1 MKTHLECLPCLS
13 RNAVVI
19 AKKSTQ
25 DPMIQKQIVQ
35 NSMKML
41 AESDMQYSPTWYAA
55 KIMDIALELTGGAQD
70 DPYREE
76 KDKSIALAKRILG
89 ELGSIPEYDPDSFES
104 RLRLAIAGNILDFG
118 IFSDLDLGEAL
129 QLIRKA
135 FTAPIDR
142 EAMLKLQKRIE
153 SAHKILYVL
162 DNCGEGSFD
171 RVFMELFKDKVTVG
185 VRGRN
190 SLNDVTR
197 RELAESGYGPEIPIV
212 DNGSNIPGSMIG
224 SVPEPFLNAMKSADL
239 IIAKGQGNFETMDDI
254 PYPASFLFLAKC
266 QVITRRLNAEPKSIQ
281 IRNIKF

>member
-19 AKKSTQ
+19 AQKSTQ
-25 DPMIQKQIVQ
+25 VPMIQKQIVQ

-129 QLIRKA
+129 QIIRKA

-142 EAMLKLQKRIE
+142 DAMLKLQKRIE
-153 SAHKILYVL
+153 SAQKILYVL

-224 SVPEPFLNAMKSADL
+224 SVPETFMNAMKSADL

-281 IRNIKF
+281 IRNINF

>member
-1 MKTHLECLPCLS
+1 MKTHLECLPCLT

-19 AKKSTQ
+19 ARKSSQ
-25 DPMIQKQIVQ
+25 DPAVRHRIVRE
-35 NSMKML
+35 SMKML
-41 AESDMQYSPTWYAA
+41 AESDMQFAPTYYAA
-55 KIMDIALELTGGAQD
+55 KIMDLAFQLSGGTRN

-76 KDKSIALAKRILG
+76 KDKSIALARRLLG
-89 ELGSIPEYDPDSFES
+89 ELHNIPEYDPESFES

-118 IFSDLDLGEAL
+118 IFSDLDLTEAL
-129 QLIRKA
+129 QIIRQA

-142 EAMLKLQKRIE
+142 DAMLKLQKRIG
-153 SAHKILYVL
+153 SARKILYLL

-197 RELAESGYGPEIPIV
+197 RELAESGYGPEIPII
-212 DNGSNIPGSMIG
+212 DNGSNIPGTMIG
-224 SVPEPFLNAMKSADL
+224 FLPESFLNEMKSADL
-239 IIAKGQGNFETMDDI
+239 IIAKGQGNFETMDEI

-266 QVITRRLNAEPKSIQ
+266 PVVIGRLNAEPRSIQ
-281 IRNIKF
+281 IRNINF

>member
-19 AKKSTQ
+19 AKKSTD
-25 DPMIQKQIVQ
+25 DPAVRLRIVRE
-35 NSMKML
+35 SMKML
-41 AESDMQYSPTWYAA
+41 TESDMQEAPPFYAA
-55 KIMDIALELTGGAQD
+55 KIMDIAFQLTSGART

-76 KDKSIALAKRILG
+76 KDKSIALANRLLK
-89 ELGSIPEYDPDSFES
+89 ELGSIPEYDPGSFES

-129 QLIRKA
+129 HIIRKA

-142 EAMLKLQKRIE
+142 EAMLKQQKRIG
-153 SAHKILYVL
+153 SARKILYIL
-162 DNCGEGSFD
+162 DNCGEGAFD

-197 RELAESGYGPEIPIV
+197 RELAESGYGPDIPIV
-212 DNGSNIPGSMIG
+212 DNGSNIPGTMTG
-224 SVPEPFLNAMKSADL
+224 YLPEPFLNAMKSADL
-239 IIAKGQGNFETMDDI
+239 IIAKGQGNYETMDEI
-254 PYPASFLFLAKC
+254 PYPASFLFLSKC
-266 QVITRRLNAEPKSIQ
+266 EVVCGRLNAEPKSIQ
-281 IRNIKF
+281 IRNINF

>member
-13 RNAVVI
+13 NNAVVI

-25 DPMIQKQIVQ
+25 DPAVRKQIVQ
-35 NSMKML
+35 ASMKML
-41 AESDMQYSPTWYAA
+41 AESDMLYPPTWYAA

-76 KDKSIALAKRILG
+76 KDKSIALAKRLLE
-89 ELGSIPEYDPDSFES
+89 ELGSIPEYDPNSFES

-118 IFSDLDLGEAL
+118 IFSNLDLGEAL
-129 QLIRKA
+129 QIIRKA

-153 SAHKILYVL
+153 SARKILYVL

-212 DNGSNIPGSMIG
+212 DNGSNIPGSMMG

-266 QVITRRLNAEPKSIQ
+266 QVITRRLNAELKSIQ
-281 IRNIKF
+281 IRNINF

>member
-13 RNAVVI
+13 QNAVVI

-25 DPMIQKQIVQ
+25 DPAVRKQIVQ
-35 NSMKML
+35 ASMKML

-55 KIMDIALELTGGAQD
+55 KIMDIALQLTGGAQD

-76 KDKSIALAKRILG
+76 KDKSIALAKRLLG

-129 QLIRKA
+129 QIIRKA

-212 DNGSNIPGSMIG
+212 DNGSNIPGTMAE
-224 SVPEPFLNAMKSADL
+224 SVPEPFRNAMKSADL

-266 QVITRRLNAEPKSIQ
+266 QVITRRLNAELKSIQ
-281 IRNIKF
+281 IRNINF

>member
-13 RNAVVI
+13 HNAVVI

-35 NSMKML
+35 TSMKML
-41 AESDMQYSPTWYAA
+41 AESDMQYAPTWYAA
-55 KIMDIALELTGGAQD
+55 KIMDIALQLTGGVQD

-76 KDKSIALAKRILG
+76 KDKSIALAKRLLG
-89 ELGSIPEYDPDSFES
+89 ELGSIPEYDPESFES

-129 QLIRKA
+129 QIIRKA

-266 QVITRRLNAEPKSIQ
+266 QVITRRLNADLKSIQ
-281 IRNIKF
+281 IRNINF

>member
-25 DPMIQKQIVQ
+25 DPAVRKQIVQ
-35 NSMKML
+35 ASMKML

-55 KIMDIALELTGGAQD
+55 KIMDIALQLTGGAQD

-76 KDKSIALAKRILG
+76 KDKSIALANRLLK

-118 IFSDLDLGEAL
+118 IFSDLDLREAL
-129 QLIRKA
+129 QIIRKA

-224 SVPEPFLNAMKSADL
+224 SVPETFMNAMKSADL

-281 IRNIKF
+281 IRNINF

>member
-1 MKTHLECLPCLS
+1 MKTYLECLPCLT

-19 AKKSTQ
+19 ARKSSQ
-25 DPMIQKQIVQ
+25 DQAVRHQIVRE
-35 NSMKML
+35 SMKLL
-41 AESDMQYSPTWYAA
+41 AESDMRLAPTYYAA
-55 KIMDIALELTGGAQD
+55 KIMDIAFQLSGGAQN

-76 KDKSIALAKRILG
+76 KDKSIVLAKRLLG
-89 ELGSIPEYDPDSFES
+89 ELCNIPEYDPGSFES

-118 IFSDLDLGEAL
+118 IFSDLDLAEAL
-129 QLIRKA
+129 QIIRKA

-142 EAMLKLQKRIE
+142 EAMSKLQKRIG
-153 SAHKILYVL
+153 SARKILYIL

-212 DNGSNIPGSMIG
+212 DNGSNIPGTMTEFL
-224 SVPEPFLNAMKSADL
+224 PETFLNEMKSADL
-239 IIAKGQGNFETMDDI
+239 IIAKGQGNFETMDEI

-266 QVITRRLNAEPKSIQ
+266 PVVIGRLNAEPRSIQ
-281 IRNIKF
+281 IRNINF

>member
-19 AKKSTQ
+19 ARKSTD
-25 DPMIQKQIVQ
+25 DPAVRLRIVRE
-35 NSMKML
+35 SMKML
-41 AESDMQYSPTWYAA
+41 TESDMQEAPTFYAA
-55 KIMDIALELTGGAQD
+55 KIMDIAFQLTSGAPA

-76 KDKSIALAKRILG
+76 KDKSIALANRLLG
-89 ELGSIPEYDPDSFES
+89 ELGSIPEYDPDRFES

-118 IFSDLDLGEAL
+118 IFSDLDLADAL
-129 QLIRKA
+129 QIIRKA

-212 DNGSNIPGSMIG
+212 DNGSNIPGSMMG

-266 QVITRRLNAEPKSIQ
+266 QVITRRLNAELKSIQ
-281 IRNIKF
+281 IRNINF

>member
-13 RNAVVI
+13 NNAVVI

-25 DPMIQKQIVQ
+25 DPAVRKQIVQ
-35 NSMKML
+35 TSMKML

-55 KIMDIALELTGGAQD
+55 KIMDIALQLTGGAQD

-266 QVITRRLNAEPKSIQ
+266 QVITRRLNAELRSIQ
-281 IRNIKF
+281 IRNINF

>member
-13 RNAVVI
+13 NNAVVI
-19 AKKSTQ
+19 AKKSTR
-25 DPMIQKQIVQ
+25 DPAVRKQIVQ
-35 NSMKML
+35 ASMKML

-129 QLIRKA
+129 QIIRKA

-171 RVFMELFKDKVTVG
+171 RVFMDLFKDKVTVG

-212 DNGSNIPGSMIG
+212 DNGSNIPGSMIA

-266 QVITRRLNAEPKSIQ
+266 QVITRRLNVDLKSIQ
-281 IRNIKF
+281 IRNINF

>member
-1 MKTHLECLPCLS
+1 MKTHLECLPCLT

-19 AKKSTQ
+19 ARKSSQ
-25 DPMIQKQIVQ
+25 DPAVRIQIVRE
-35 NSMKML
+35 SMKLL
-41 AESDMQYSPTWYAA
+41 AGSDMQLAPTYYAA
-55 KIMDIALELTGGAQD
+55 KIMDLALQLSGGLRN

-76 KDKSIALAKRILG
+76 KDKSIALAKRLLG
-89 ELGSIPEYDPDSFES
+89 ELGSIPEYDPSSFES

-118 IFSDLDLGEAL
+118 IFSDLDLTEAL
-129 QLIRKA
+129 QIIRKA
-135 FTAPIDR
+135 FTAQIDR
-142 EAMLKLQKRIE
+142 DAMLKLQERIS
-153 SAHKILYVL
+153 SARKILYIL

-212 DNGSNIPGSMIG
+212 DNGSNIPGTMTG
-224 SVPEPFLNAMKSADL
+224 FLPESFLDEMKSADL

-266 QVITRRLNAEPKSIQ
+266 PVVIGRLNAEPRSIQ
-281 IRNIKF
+281 IRNINF

>member
-19 AKKSTQ
+19 AQKSTQ
-25 DPMIQKQIVQ
+25 VPMIQKQIVQ

-129 QLIRKA
+129 QIIRKA

-142 EAMLKLQKRIE
+142 DAMLKLQKRIE
-153 SAHKILYVL
+153 SAQKILYVL

-281 IRNIKF
+281 IRNINF

>member
-13 RNAVVI
+13 NNAVVI

-25 DPMIQKQIVQ
+25 DPAVRKQIVQ
-35 NSMKML
+35 TSMKML

-55 KIMDIALELTGGAQD
+55 KIMDIALQLTGGAQD

-76 KDKSIALAKRILG
+76 KDKSIALANRLLK

-118 IFSDLDLGEAL
+118 IFSDLDLREAL
-129 QLIRKA
+129 QIIRKA

-190 SLNDVTR
+190 SLNGVTR

-266 QVITRRLNAEPKSIQ
+266 QVVCGRLNAEPKSIQ
-281 IRNIKF
+281 IRNINF

>member
-1 MKTHLECLPCLS
+1 MKTNLECLPCLS
-13 RNAVVI
+13 NNAVVI

-25 DPMIQKQIVQ
+25 DPAIRKQIVQ
-35 NSMKML
+35 ASMKML
-41 AESDMQYSPTWYAA
+41 AESDMQYPPTWYAA

-76 KDKSIALAKRILG
+76 KDKSIALAKRLLE
-89 ELGSIPEYDPDSFES
+89 ELGSIPEYDPNSFES

-129 QLIRKA
+129 QIIRKA

-153 SAHKILYVL
+153 SARKILYVL

-212 DNGSNIPGSMIG
+212 DNGSNIPGSMMG

-266 QVITRRLNAEPKSIQ
+266 QVITRRLNAELKSIQ
-281 IRNIKF
+281 IRNINF